1 MCCIHPE
8 EKNSVLHSRF
18 SNPFGSMLRLRT
30 MLPGLSLLLFI
41 VGCAPTY
48 RDIKPGTRLA
58 VNDEQ
63 QSSAIVERQVDT
75 LPSLSPEPAPPAEYQ
90 IGPGDLLSVTVY
102 GRPELGSA
110 ASGASGTTGGAT
122 AAASRSGGSRV
133 DENGNLRLPLVG
145 GVAVAGLSLS
155 KAEEKLAASYRD
167 LLKEPWV
174 TVEVVEHRSRPLYL
188 FGSFRK
194 PGVFYMDRPMTLLQG
209 IALAEGFDGGAS
221 LRSAR
226 LSRNGKVQPVDI
238 YELLANGDQRQNV
251 WLHPGDAI
259 YLSDKGMEQ
268 VFVFGAVS
276 KAGPVPM
283 FNGQLSL
290 AQAIAASTP
299 LSGGFDFS
307 RVRIIRSLSPT
318 KGELLVVDFDR
329 IMRGEAA
336 PFMLASGDIVY
347 LPRTSLGS
355 WNDAINEILPSL
367 QFVTNLLSPYVTI
380 KWLTGR

>member
-1 MCCIHPE
+1 MP
-8 EKNSVLHSRF
+8 
-18 SNPFGSMLRLRT
+18 RLRT
-30 MLPGLSLLLFI
+30 LLPGLSLLLFI
-41 VGCAPTY
+41 GGCAPTY

-110 ASGASGTTGGAT
+110 ASGASGTTGTGGTT

-145 GVAVAGLSLS
+145 SVAVAGLSLS
-155 KAEEKLAASYRD
+155 KAEEKLAASYRE

-318 KGELLVVDFDR
+318 RGELLVVDFDR

-336 PFMLASGDIVY
+336 SFMLANGDIVY